1 MGESVNCQE
10 GGYSYSFSFSCLY
23 NCVNNKGRKGLTM
36 INRFSLHEHLED
48 ETKQGMDDRFL

>member
-10 GGYSYSFSFSCLY
+10 GGDSFSFSCLY

-48 ETKQGMDDRFL
+48 ETKQGMDDRSL